1 MKQRHFTAL
10 ISGMILV
17 SALSLTGCAEKQQP
31 SPQPEVTEAQAASI
45 GLYSFSAET
54 LDGSVFTQED
64 LSGRDLTVINFWSVT
79 CGPCIAEMPD
89 LAEFADRL
97 PSNIQVLTVCLDGS
111 RSPEEAQAILDES
124 GFHGNT
130 LIAGDGDFLKVCGE
144 ILYTPTTIFAD
155 QDGNLVGSTIIGGQ
169 KDLAQAYTDAVNNA
183 LKSMGK
189 AEIVL
194 EEKQ

>member
-97 PSNIQVLTVCLDGS
+97 PSNIQVLTAAGRRKRRR
-111 RSPEEAQAILDES
+111 RSWMNP
-124 GFHGNT
+124 
-130 LIAGDGDFLKVCGE
+130 DFTGIPLLPGTG
-144 ILYTPTTIFAD
+144 I
-155 QDGNLVGSTIIGGQ
+155 S
-169 KDLAQAYTDAVNNA
+169 
-183 LKSMGK
+183 
-189 AEIVL
+189 
-194 EEKQ
+194 